1 MFRRSLFEEHL
12 FLTSLPTCSNSA
24 WTNRSTWIRE
34 RRPHTGMIAG
44 LYPGKV
50 QQQLA
55 MEESFV
61 DDELSVLGGHF
72 SVTYSA

>member
-1 MFRRSLFEEHL
+1 
-12 FLTSLPTCSNSA
+12 
-24 WTNRSTWIRE
+24 
-34 RRPHTGMIAG
+34 MIAG